1 MISATTETAMVS
13 ATTEMM
19 VSVTMEMVMVS
30 ATAEMMVSAIPELVM
45 VSATTE
51 PPKCDRPY
59 MRSAGRLALIRALS
73 QQNRVISAQGWQ
85 N

>member
-1 MISATTETAMVS
+1 MISATTETVMVS
-13 ATTEMM
+13 ATTEM
-19 VSVTMEMVMVS
+19 VIVL
-30 ATAEMMVSAIPELVM
+30 ATAEMMVSAMPELVR

-51 PPKCDRPY
+51 PQKCDRPY

-73 QQNRVISAQGWQ
+73 RRNRVISAQGWQ